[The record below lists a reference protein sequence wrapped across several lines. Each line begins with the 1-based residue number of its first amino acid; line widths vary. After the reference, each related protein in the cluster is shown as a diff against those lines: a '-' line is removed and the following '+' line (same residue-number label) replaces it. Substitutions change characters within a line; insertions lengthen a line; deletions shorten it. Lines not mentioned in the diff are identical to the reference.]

1 MALAIALIL
10 IVIIAVVFQI
20 VTPWWSTPVASNW
33 SNIDDTFIITGLI
46 TGAVFIAV
54 NLFIAL
60 AIFRYRHKE
69 GHRAHYQ
76 PENKKLEWTLIG
88 ATTVGIIAML
98 APGLFVYSDFVH
110 VPDDAKSVEVVAQQ
124 WQWSFRFPGDD
135 GQLGTADTRY
145 ISTDNPFGIN
155 PNDVSGQDDRL
166 VMSNEI
172 HLPLHKPVKVLLR
185 SKDVLHDFY
194 VPHFRVKMD
203 TIPGQVTYLWF
214 TPTRPGKFEV
224 LCAEYC
230 GLGHY
235 NMRGYVIVEEEAD
248 YAKWLQQLPTF
259 ASLNTPS
266 ITDSGTT
273 ATDQDPVEAGKALAQ
288 VHGCMG
294 CHSTDGSASAG
305 PSWKDLYGNPE
316 TLADGTEVLADSDYL
331 KRAITHPND
340 ELVKG
345 YSPIMP
351 AYNLDDQQLSIL
363 VAYIASLSSTSQPD
377 NPKAGAT
384 P

>member
-33 SNIDDTFIITGLI
+33 SNIDDILIITGLI

-60 AIFRYRHKE
+60 AIFRFRHKE
-69 GHRAHYQ
+69 GRRAHYQ
-76 PENKKLEWTLIG
+76 PENKKLEWSLIG

-98 APGLFVYSDFVH
+98 APGLFVYSDFVN
-110 VPDDAKSVEVVAQQ
+110 VPDDAKSFEVVAQQ

-135 GQLGTADTRY
+135 GQLGTVDTRY
-145 ISTDNPFGIN
+145 ISTSNPFGIN
-155 PNDVSGQDDRL
+155 PDDEAGQDDRL
-166 VMSNEI
+166 VMSNEV

-203 TIPGQVTYLWF
+203 MIPGQVSYLWF
-214 TPTRPGKFEV
+214 SPTRPGKFEV

-259 ASLNTPS
+259 ASLNSTGTLASHPS
-266 ITDSGTT
+266 
-273 ATDQDPVEAGKALAQ
+273 DQDPVAAGKALAQ

-294 CHSTDGSASAG
+294 CHSTDGSSAVG
-305 PSWKDLYGNPE
+305 PSWKDLYGKQE
-316 TLADGTEVLADSDYL
+316 TLADDTQVLADSDYL

-351 AYNLDDQQLSIL
+351 AYNLDDQQLEIL
-363 VAYIASLSSTSQPD
+363 VAYIASLSNET
-377 NPKAGAT
+377 GAT